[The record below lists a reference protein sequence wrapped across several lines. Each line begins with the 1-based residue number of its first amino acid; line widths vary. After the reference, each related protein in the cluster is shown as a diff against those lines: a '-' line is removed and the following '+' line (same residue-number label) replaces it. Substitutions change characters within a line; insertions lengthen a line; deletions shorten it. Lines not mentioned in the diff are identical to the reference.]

1 MQLHVI
7 PNPNAHHPLVRCR
20 TVAHSGLNLQISVL
34 SRQIQLLLKNDE
46 TNIPSI
52 FQFNRHQNNTMTS
65 SSPDTGTSFETRLYY
80 CRAVWQGQSC
90 QIVVPHLTWFGDFNG
105 FKRRAIAILTLSLTI
120 ATVWG
125 LEQTQTTIT
134 YFTLI
139 LKSLES
145 S

>member
-1 MQLHVI
+1 MLFD
-7 PNPNAHHPLVRCR
+7 CMSFR
-20 TVAHSGLNLQISVL
+20 TQCTSSISEMPDCSAQWSQSSNFIL
-34 SRQIQLLLKNDE
+34 SRQLQLLLKNDE

-65 SSPDTGTSFETRLYY
+65 SSPDTVTSFETRSYY
-80 CRAVWQGQSC
+80 CRAVWQSC